1 MDETFLTPDGT
12 VVPAVTAAEMESV
25 DRVATEEFD
34 LALLSMMEN
43 AGRGLA
49 DRSTATPGDRAVVLA
64 GSGGNGGGGLACAR
78 HLHNRGVEVSV
89 VLDRPAADLRGA
101 AARQRRTV
109 DRAGVETTVGGAI
122 PDADVVVDAL
132 VGYGLEGTPRG
143 RVAELISA
151 TADATGTVV
160 SLDVPS
166 GMDATTGAT
175 PGVAVAP
182 ARTVTLA
189 LPKTGLRAGGGE
201 LFCVDLGIPDAVF
214 ESAGLDYDRPFGT
227 APSVRIDRPS

>member
-1 MDETFLTPDGT
+1 MDDAFRTPDGT
-12 VVPAVTAAEMESV
+12 PVPAVTAAEMAEV
-25 DRVATEEFD
+25 DRVATGEFE

-49 DRSTATPGDRAVVLA
+49 DRSTATPDDRVVVLA

-78 HLHNRGVEVSV
+78 HLHNRGAEISV
-89 VLDRPAADLRGA
+89 VLDRPPSHLAGA
-101 AARQRRTV
+101 AARQWRTV
-109 DRAGVETTVGGAI
+109 DRAGVGATVGGPL

-132 VGYGLEGTPRG
+132 VGYGLDGAPRG
-143 RVAELISA
+143 RVAELLPA
-151 TADATGTVV
+151 AAEATGTLV

-175 PGVAVAP
+175 PGAAVDP
-182 ARTVTLA
+182 DRTVTLA

-201 LFCVDLGIPDAVF
+201 LFCVDLAIPDTVF
-214 ESAGLDYDRPFGT
+214 VEAGVEYRRPFGQR
-227 APSVRIDRPS
+227 ASVRLER